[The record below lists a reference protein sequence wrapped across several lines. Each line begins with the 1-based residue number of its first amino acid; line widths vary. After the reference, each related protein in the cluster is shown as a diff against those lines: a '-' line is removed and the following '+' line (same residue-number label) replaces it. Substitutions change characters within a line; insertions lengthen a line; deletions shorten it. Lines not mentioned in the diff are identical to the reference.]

1 VPQTIDKIL
10 VVDDE
15 EPIAEILEYNLRKAG
30 YETQAA
36 YDGEQALQI
45 FESSKPDLVL
55 LDIMLPG
62 RDGIDVCEQIRKNSS
77 VPVLMLTAKDAE
89 DDVVQGLNAG
99 ADDYIT
105 KPFSPREVL
114 ARVRAQLRRSKGG
127 LADEESTD
135 GDVLSFGQLRID
147 LNRFQ
152 AFVDGEDV
160 GLTRREFELLAY
172 LAQNVNKVITREQL
186 LGDVWGYQYYGDVR
200 TVDVTVRRL
209 REKVEEDPSEP
220 RYVLTRRG
228 VGYIFTDRQKAD

>member
-1 VPQTIDKIL
+1 MPQTIDKIL

-15 EPIAEILEYNLRKAG
+15 EPIAEILEYNLQKAG

-36 YDGEQALQI
+36 YDGEQALKI

-114 ARVRAQLRRSKGG
+114 ARVRAQLRRFKGG

-172 LAQNVNKVITREQL
+172 LAGHANKVITREQL

-209 REKVEEDPSEP
+209 REKIEEDPSEP

>member
-1 VPQTIDKIL
+1 MPDKIL

-30 YETQAA
+30 YETEAA
-36 YDGEQALQI
+36 YDGEQALQL
-45 FESSKPDLVL
+45 FHKSEPDLVL

-62 RDGIDVCEQIRKNSS
+62 RNGIDVCEQIRKHSS

-89 DDVVQGLNAG
+89 DDVVEGLNAG

-114 ARVRAQLRRSKGG
+114 ARIRAQLRRFKGV
-127 LADEESTD
+127 LTDEEHADD
-135 GDVLSFGQLRID
+135 GVLSFGQLRID

-152 AFVDGEDV
+152 TFVDGEDA
-160 GLTRREFELLAY
+160 GLTRREFELLSY
-172 LAQNVNKVITREQL
+172 LARHANKVITREQL

-209 REKVEEDPSEP
+209 REKIEEDPSKP

-228 VGYIFTDRQKAD
+228 VGYIFTDGQEAD

>member
-1 VPQTIDKIL
+1 MPDTIL

-30 YETQAA
+30 YETEAA
-36 YDGEQALQI
+36 YDGEKALSLFKTLQ
-45 FESSKPDLVL
+45 PDLIL

-62 RDGIDVCEQIRKNSS
+62 RNGIEVCEQIRQESAI
-77 VPVLMLTAKDAE
+77 PVLMLTAKDAE
-89 DDVVQGLNAG
+89 DDVVEGLNAG

-114 ARVRAQLRRSKGG
+114 ARIEAQLRRTKG
-127 LADEESTD
+127 L
-135 GDVLSFGQLRID
+135 LSETSRAEDDGQLVFGRLQID

-152 AFVDGEDV
+152 VFINDEDV

-172 LAQNVNKVITREQL
+172 LAKNVNKVITREQL
-186 LGDVWGYQYYGDVR
+186 LAEVWGYEYYGDVR

-209 REKVEEDPSEP
+209 REKIEEDPSEP
-220 RYVLTRRG
+220 HYVVTRRG
-228 VGYIFTDRQKAD
+228 VGYIFTGEDDSC